1 MLAATIAVEAVFV
14 PSLARSIDR
23 QLPLTSAEAGPISPA
38 PRNRPLPAYEVGA
51 LFDIVSLWKGCADG
65 GAIGAVC

>member
-1 MLAATIAVEAVFV
+1 MLAATSRWKRYSF
-14 PSLARSIDR
+14 LRFRRSIDR

-38 PRNRPLPAYEVGA
+38 PRNRPLQAYEVGA

-65 GAIGAVC
+65 GAIGAVR